1 MIEQSIT
8 YLTAILL
15 GIMLFFS
22 FVVAPSTFRFLNEE
36 YARKFI
42 RGIFPLYYL
51 LNLSISLIV
60 VLLISYLSDFSF
72 KFYLMLSICILFFI
86 SNFFL
91 MPLIN
96 KFKDNKSDEKSID
109 IEDEYKFGWSSYSEI
124 TNGRFAMIGFLAII
138 LIEFLSQQSFL
149 KWAGIL

>member
-1 MIEQSIT
+1 MIEQSVN
-8 YLTAILL
+8 YLISILL
-15 GIMLFFS
+15 GIMIFFS

-60 VLLISYLSDFSF
+60 VLLIAYLSDFNL

-96 KFKDNKSDEKSID
+96 KFKDKRKEKNFKVLHFISVLI
-109 IEDEYKFGWSSYSEI
+109 
-124 TNGRFAMIGFLAII
+124 NMMQMLFLI
-138 LIEFLSQQSFL
+138 LILI
-149 KWAGIL
+149 K

>member
-1 MIEQSIT
+1 MIEQSVN
-8 YLTAILL
+8 YLISILL
-15 GIMLFFS
+15 GIMIFFS

-60 VLLISYLSDFSF
+60 VLLIAYLNDFNL

-96 KFKDNKSDEKSID
+96 EFKDKRKEKNFKVSHFISVL
-109 IEDEYKFGWSSYSEI
+109 I
-124 TNGRFAMIGFLAII
+124 NMVQMLFLI
-138 LIEFLSQQSFL
+138 LILVN
-149 KWAGIL
+149 

>member
-22 FVVAPSTFRFLNEE
+22 FVVAPSTFKFLNEK

-51 LNLSISLIV
+51 LNLTISLIA
-60 VLLISYLSDFSF
+60 VLLIAYLSDFSI
-72 KFYLMLSICILFFI
+72 KFYLMLCICILFFI

-96 KFKDNKSDEKSID
+96 KFKDMRKEKNFKISHFISVL
-109 IEDEYKFGWSSYSEI
+109 I
-124 TNGRFAMIGFLAII
+124 NLVQMIFLIII
-138 LIEFLSQQSFL
+138 LI
-149 KWAGIL
+149 K

>member
-1 MIEQSIT
+1 MIEQSVT

-42 RGIFPLYYL
+42 IGIFPLYYL

-60 VLLISYLSDFSF
+60 VLLIAYLNDFSL
-72 KFYLMLSICILFFI
+72 KFYLMLSISILFFI

-96 KFKDNKSDEKSID
+96 KFKDNGEEKNFKISHFMSVLI
-109 IEDEYKFGWSSYSEI
+109 
-124 TNGRFAMIGFLAII
+124 NLVQMIFLII
-138 LIEFLSQQSFL
+138 IFI
-149 KWAGIL
+149 K